1 MAQKNVKMMMGV
13 LSGVF
18 VHTGNLTK
26 EEAMKMAG
34 MDEDEFKTVYEK
46 AAHVVKK
53 LESYDT
59 PAEKYDK
66 FSEHLWEELQEYVR
80 KFGPFGV

>member
-1 MAQKNVKMMMGV
+1 MAQKNVKKMMGV

-26 EEAMKMAG
+26 EEAMKMSG
-34 MDEDEFKTVYEK
+34 MDEEEFKTAYEK
-46 AAHVVKK
+46 AANVVKK

-59 PAEKYDK
+59 AAEKYDK
-66 FSEHLWEELQEYVR
+66 FSEHLWEELQEYVK

>member
-1 MAQKNVKMMMGV
+1 MAQKNVKKMMGV

-26 EEAMKMAG
+26 EEAMKMSG
-34 MDEDEFKTVYEK
+34 MDEAEFKTAYEK
-46 AAHVVKK
+46 AANVVKK

-59 PAEKYDK
+59 AAEKYDK
-66 FSEHLWEELQEYVR
+66 FSEHLWEELQEYVK

>member
-26 EEAMKMAG
+26 EEAMKMAD
-34 MDEDEFKTVYEK
+34 MNEDEFKTVYEK

-59 PAEKYDK
+59 AAEKYDK

>member
-1 MAQKNVKMMMGV
+1 MAQKNVKNMMGV

-18 VHTGNLTK
+18 VHTGHLSK
-26 EEAMKMAG
+26 EEAMQMAG
-34 MDEDEFKTVYEK
+34 MDEAEFKTVYDK
-46 AAHVVKK
+46 AANVVKK

-59 PAEKYDK
+59 AAEKYDK
-66 FSEHLWEELQEYVR
+66 FSEHLWEELQEYVK